1 MRLCLLRPNE
11 IWIRDMG
18 KKILLVDDDEV
29 LRDSLAE
36 QLQLHNEFE
45 LTGVSTAKQG
55 LDLLGK
61 EDFDCILLEFGS
73 PDFHGLEA
81 CRSIRRSGIKSPIVM
96 LTASGTE
103 RVLGI
108 DAGAND
114 CIVKPFRFGVLLAWI
129 RAELRL
135 YEHSDGAAF
144 SIGPYTLKPSAKIL
158 VEDATEKKVRLTEK
172 EAAIMKFLYY
182 TGNQIVSRETLLV
195 EVWGYHSGVTT
206 HTLETHVYRL
216 RQKIELNPSEAE
228 ILVTEAGGYRL
239 VL

>member
-1 MRLCLLRPNE
+1 
-11 IWIRDMG
+11 MG

-29 LRDSLAE
+29 LCESLAE
-36 QLQLHNEFE
+36 QLQLHDEFE
-45 LTGVSTAKQG
+45 LTGVGTAKQG

-61 EDFDCILLEFGS
+61 EDFDCILLDFGL
-73 PDFHGLEA
+73 PDLHGLET
-81 CRSIRRSGIKSPIVM
+81 CRSMRRSGIKSPIVM

-114 CIVKPFRFGVLLAWI
+114 CIVKPFRLGVLLAWI
-129 RAELRL
+129 RAELRP
-135 YEHSDGAAF
+135 YEHSEDATF
-144 SIGPYTLKPSAKIL
+144 SIGPYTFKPSAKIL
-158 VEDATEKKVRLTEK
+158 IEDATENKVRLTEK
-172 EAAIMKFLYY
+172 ETSILKFLYY

-195 EVWGYHSGVTT
+195 EVWGYNSGVTT